1 MDLSAPSLWRRNV
14 DTPRG
19 PSHEESMP
27 RDDDR
32 TRLMR
37 IEDEHARIKKH
48 WDDLWDESERMRVA
62 YEESLHDGSSRVDRE
77 SLRQVYL
84 QASDRWV
91 DAVSGP
97 PPPN

>member
-1 MDLSAPSLWRRNV
+1 
-14 DTPRG
+14 
-19 PSHEESMP
+19 MP

-32 TRLMR
+32 TRLRM
-37 IEDEHARIKKH
+37 EDEHARIKKQ

-62 YEESLHDGSSRVDRE
+62 YEDSLHDGSSREDRE
-77 SLRQVYL
+77 LLRQVYL